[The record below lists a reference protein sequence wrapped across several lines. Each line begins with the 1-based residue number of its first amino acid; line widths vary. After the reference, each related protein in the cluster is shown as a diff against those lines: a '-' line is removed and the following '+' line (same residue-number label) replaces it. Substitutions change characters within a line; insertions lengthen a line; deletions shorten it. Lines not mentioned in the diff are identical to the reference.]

1 MQTTSVGNNSLLRF
15 YVSAVAAGAALALA
29 LAASQHGWETSER
42 FANGFIAI
50 LAVGLIAEISSVSVN
65 LGSSVFS
72 IAFIPFLAATF
83 LFRPFWAMT
92 LGGLAVLLVETL
104 VRKKPLIKA
113 VFNSSKE
120 ILTIGLAATAYHL
133 LGGEPSV
140 ERDLFN
146 LAPLAIFGA
155 GVVYATTNSIIL
167 CYAVSLAEG
176 LDFIEAWK
184 RIYGGSIL
192 YDLFA
197 TPIPAAL
204 AYLYVHYEL
213 RGVVLVTVPLF
224 IVRHIYAQNLRLE
237 QSNREMLELM
247 VNQVELVE
255 PYTSGHSKRVSLY
268 ARALAREAGIHGK
281 QVDQITT
288 AALLHDVGKVYEEYA
303 PLLRKQGKLTAEERA
318 LLESHP
324 VRSAELLTTISSLRG
339 PVELAVRHH
348 HENFDGTGYPSRLA
362 GARIPIGARIIMIAD
377 TLDAMTTDRP
387 YRMALPFER
396 VVDELRRY
404 AGKQFD
410 PDLVEVAVRSPTI
423 RRLVSGV
430 AEQKPEIASTIK
442 KVQLTRADRVAVL

>member
-1 MQTTSVGNNSLLRF
+1 MLSTSAGNNSLLRF
-15 YVSAVAAGAALALA
+15 YVSAVATGAALALA
-29 LAASQHGWETSER
+29 LAASQHGWDTSER

-50 LAVGLIAEISSVSVN
+50 LAVGLVAEISSVSVN
-65 LGSSVFS
+65 VGSSVFS

-83 LFRPFWAMT
+83 LFPPFWAMT
-92 LGGLAVLLVETL
+92 LGGLAVLLVETV
-104 VRKKPLIKA
+104 VRRKPLIKA

-120 ILTIGLAATAYHL
+120 ILTIGLAASAYRL

-140 ERDLFN
+140 QSGLN

-155 GVVYATTNSIIL
+155 GVVYAATNSLIL

-176 LDFIEAWK
+176 LDFIEAWQ
-184 RIYGGSIL
+184 RIYGGSVL

-197 TPIPAAL
+197 TPIPALL
-204 AYLYVHYEL
+204 AYLYVHYQL
-213 RGVVLVTVPLF
+213 LGVVIVTVPLF

-255 PYTSGHSKRVSLY
+255 PYTSGHSKRVSQY

-303 PLLRKQGKLTAEERA
+303 PLLRKQGMLTPEERA
-318 LLESHP
+318 LLETHP
-324 VRSAELLTTISSLRG
+324 VRSAELVTTISSLRG
-339 PVELAVRHH
+339 PVELAIRHH
-348 HENFDGTGYPSRLA
+348 HENYDGTGYPARLS
-362 GARIPIGARIIMIAD
+362 GGRIPIGARIIMIAD

-387 YRMALPFER
+387 YRLAQPFER
-396 VVDELRRY
+396 VVEELREFS
-404 AGKQFD
+404 GKQFD
-410 PDLVEVAVRSPTI
+410 PNLVEIAIRSTAI
-423 RRLVSGV
+423 RRLISGV
-430 AEQKPEIASTIK
+430 GQQKAELASVVTKRQISRE
-442 KVQLTRADRVAVL
+442 RAAVL

>member
-1 MQTTSVGNNSLLRF
+1 MQTSSVGHNSLLRF

-29 LAASQHGWETSER
+29 LAASQHGWDTSER

-50 LAVGLIAEISSVSVN
+50 LAVGLIAELSSVSVN

-92 LGGLAVLLVETL
+92 LGGSAVLLVETL

-133 LGGEPSV
+133 LGGTPSV
-140 ERDLFN
+140 ESDLD

-155 GVVYATTNSIIL
+155 GVVYATTNSLIL

-176 LDFIEAWK
+176 LDFIETWK

-255 PYTSGHSKRVSLY
+255 PYTSGHSKRVAEY

-288 AALLHDVGKVYEEYA
+288 AALLHDVGKVYGEYA
-303 PLLRKQGKLTAEERA
+303 PLLRKQGKLTQEERA

-348 HENFDGTGYPSRLA
+348 HENFDGTGYPARLE
-362 GARIPIGARIIMIAD
+362 GKRIPIGARIIMIAD

-387 YRMALPFER
+387 YRLALPFER
-396 VVDELRRY
+396 VVEELRRY

-410 PDLVEVAVRSPTI
+410 PHLVEVAVRSPTI
-423 RRLVSGV
+423 RRLVSGA
-430 AEQKPEIASTIK
+430 AEHKAELAPPAK
-442 KVQLTRADRVAVL
+442 KVHLTRADRVAAL

>member
-1 MQTTSVGNNSLLRF
+1 MQTTFVGNKSLLRF

-29 LAASQHGWETSER
+29 LAASQHGWGTSER

-50 LAVGLIAEISSVSVN
+50 LAVGLIAEVSSVSVN
-65 LGSSVFS
+65 VGSSVFS

-83 LFRPFWAMT
+83 LFPPFWAMT

-120 ILTIGLAATAYHL
+120 ILTIGLAASAYHL
-133 LGGEPSV
+133 LGGAPSV
-140 ERDLFN
+140 ESDFS

-155 GVVYATTNSIIL
+155 GIVYATTNSLIL

-176 LDFIEAWK
+176 MDFIEAWQ
-184 RIYGGSIL
+184 RIYGGSVL

-197 TPIPAAL
+197 TPIPALL

-255 PYTSGHSKRVSLY
+255 PYTSGHSKRVSQY

-303 PLLRKQGKLTAEERA
+303 PLLRKQGKLTPEERA

-348 HENFDGTGYPSRLA
+348 HENFDGTGYPARLE
-362 GARIPIGARIIMIAD
+362 GGRIPIGARIIMIAD

-387 YRMALPFER
+387 YRLALPFDR
-396 VVDELRRY
+396 VVEELRRY

-410 PDLVEVAVRSPTI
+410 PHLVEVAVHSPTI

-430 AEQKPEIASTIK
+430 SEQRPDLASPAK
-442 KVQLTRADRVAVL
+442 KVKLTRADRVAVL